1 MAIFFFEPYIKQS
14 FEEEQMDLMKG
25 IFHIFYI
32 FILVHTVSMVIQ
44 K

>member
-1 MAIFFFEPYIKQS
+1 MAMFFYPYIKQN
-14 FEEEQMDLMKG
+14 FEEEQMDFMEC

-32 FILVHTVSMVIQ
+32 FILVQAVSMVIQ